1 MSDEEEKPKN
11 LEQEVVDLKE
21 DIDLLRK
28 RVVSLEDDI
37 RKINEYVRK
46 MSFTPG
52 L

>member
-11 LEQEVVDLKE
+11 LEQEVADLKE
-21 DIDLLRK
+21 DIDFLRK
-28 RVVSLEDDI
+28 RVVSLEDDMG
-37 RKINEYVRK
+37 KINEYLRK

>member
-11 LEQEVVDLKE
+11 PEQEVADLKE
-21 DIDLLRK
+21 DIDFLRK
-28 RVVSLEDDI
+28 RVVTLEDEM
-37 RKINEYVRK
+37 RAVKEQLGK